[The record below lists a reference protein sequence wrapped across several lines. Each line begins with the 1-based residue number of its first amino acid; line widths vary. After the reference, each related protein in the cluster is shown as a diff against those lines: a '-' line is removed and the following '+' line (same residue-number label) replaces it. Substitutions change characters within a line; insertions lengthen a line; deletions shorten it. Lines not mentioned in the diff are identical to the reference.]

1 MAALAF
7 ALSDSAV
14 GVLGGGDV
22 PVFGGPWCE
31 VELRDAVLLP
41 PGCTCV
47 FARAGLMKT
56 PALLVRSPSCA
67 RAKPTNTTAKAS
79 AATQA
84 DNNFS
89 PPFTSGSPPSTD
101 SHKRAALY

>member
-1 MAALAF
+1 MPAPAF

-14 GVLGGGDV
+14 GVLGVDV
-22 PVFGGPWCE
+22 FVFDGPWCE
-31 VELRDAVLLP
+31 AHLCGAVLLP

-67 RAKPTNTTAKAS
+67 WVGTAQTAAHKKKPIALNHFAVCI
-79 AATQA
+79 
-84 DNNFS
+84 F
-89 PPFTSGSPPSTD
+89 PS
-101 SHKRAALY
+101 RLQFVAL

>member
-14 GVLGGGDV
+14 GVFDV
-22 PVFGGPWCE
+22 DVVVLDGPWCE
-31 VELRDAVLLP
+31 AHLCGAVLLP
-41 PGCTCV
+41 PDCTCV
-47 FARAGLMKT
+47 FARVGLMKT

-67 RAKPTNTTAKAS
+67 RSKPTNTTAKAS